1 MSTNEE
7 VIMTVKLWG
16 VDRLHLR
23 FDYHSESNSYSFF
36 CFLFKML
43 FFFFLRLTHIQV
55 FKEKCMKL
63 E

>member
-23 FDYHSESNSYSFF
+23 FDYHSKSIHSLFSAF
-36 CFLFKML
+36 CSKCGLFSLK
-43 FFFFLRLTHIQV
+43 RTHIQV
-55 FKEKCMKL
+55 FNNRMHDARM
-63 E
+63 